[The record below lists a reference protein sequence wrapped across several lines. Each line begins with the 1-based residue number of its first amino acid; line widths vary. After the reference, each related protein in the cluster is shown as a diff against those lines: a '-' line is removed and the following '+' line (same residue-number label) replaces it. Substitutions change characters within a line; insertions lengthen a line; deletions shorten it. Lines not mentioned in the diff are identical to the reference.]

1 MKTKFNVKVL
11 YKNQLHQ
18 KIQSYDRDGLK
29 EYGFNQGNSMVYFVE
44 KVKIEDSMSY
54 QENIFWIP
62 IADILDMDI
71 QMIKTFETKKEMF
84 EFNSSQNK

>member
-1 MKTKFNVKVL
+1 MITKFNVKVL
-11 YKNQLHQ
+11 YKNPLHQ
-18 KIQSYDRDGLK
+18 KIQSYEREGLK

-62 IADILDMDI
+62 ISDIMDMDV
-71 QMIKTFETKKEMF
+71 QMVKTFETKKENA
-84 EFNSSQNK
+84 EFNNSK